1 MSLVLSTQF
10 KFYGISNIFCKTSI
24 HTDLTLSMNGR
35 YKKKYKSHETIV
47 SNYKFS
53 LRKGH
58 PKSTIPSTDTKK
70 N

>member
-1 MSLVLSTQF
+1 
-10 KFYGISNIFCKTSI
+10 
-24 HTDLTLSMNGR
+24 MNGR